1 MTPSIKN
8 LRDTITK
15 INPRDLVY
23 PGIILLFFILV
34 GILFSLATQFIAK
47 NINNAFSSDTG
58 AESSAL
64 NMANYTLVAKKLGF
78 STEAGVSVATSTS
91 SPAVAVLT
99 SQVLDKKSLT
109 ITILNST
116 AKKGVAT
123 TLAEALQTSGFSKA
137 ATGNEKKLYAT
148 TTVVIKESKKDYETL
163 LLEAVRKIYP
173 DAVATTTTAGTIDAT
188 IIIGTH

>member
-1 MTPSIKN
+1 MSPSIKN

-23 PGIILLFFILV
+23 PGIILLFIILV

-78 STEAGVSVATSTS
+78 STEAGASTVSTS
-91 SPAVAVLT
+91 PASPASSAQ
-99 SQVLDKKSLT
+99 SLDKKSLI

-123 TLAEALQTSGFSKA
+123 TLAQSLESLGFAKA
-137 ATGNEKKLYAT
+137 TTGNEKKLYAT
-148 TTVVIKESKKDYETL
+148 TTIVIKESKSDYETL
-163 LLEAVRKIYP
+163 LLEAVRKTYP
-173 DAVATTTTAGTIDAT
+173 GAIATTTGAGAIDAT